1 MPFQCVVRCCDLKPA
16 RLKDANRAPVT
27 KNLNE
32 IDRRRFLE
40 FGRLTLAGLASRV
53 VCAQRPGAAD
63 RQAGARAPI
72 RFENRQARSRVDF
85 ILDNGTTPD
94 KPIIDSV
101 LGGVAVFDYD
111 NDGFLDIFFTNGARI
126 PSLEK
131 DGPLFF
137 NRLYRNN
144 RDGTFTDVS
153 ERAGVLGAG
162 YSMGVA
168 AADYD
173 NDGWTDLYVTG
184 INRNFLYHNNG
195 DGTFTDVTER
205 AGVPGADANGN
216 KLWSVGAAWLDY
228 DNDGHLDL
236 FVANYLDWSWAR
248 SKVCGEEGRR
258 LSCSPL
264 MYGGQ
269 PNVLYHNNGDGTFSD
284 VSGPSGIGQY
294 IGKGMGLAVADYDG
308 DGFTDIFVGNDDMG
322 NFLFKNLGGQRFTE
336 VAIVAGVAYTE
347 DGLPI
352 SNMGVD
358 FRDLN
363 DDGWPDLVISSLEG
377 DIFQLYL
384 NTGQEFFVPSSFQ
397 AGLGYT
403 TLQMSGWGVGAYDLD
418 NDGHKD
424 VFIANSHVSE
434 NADFYGNNHYKQPN
448 AVFLNRGNAR
458 FRNVT
463 AEAGPAM
470 QIAAAH
476 RGCAFGDL
484 NNDGRIDVVVS
495 VIGEP
500 AELLYNTSPGEH
512 HWILLQAEGT
522 KSNRDGIGTKIKLTG
537 ESGRIQYNH
546 VTTSVGYVSS
556 SDKRVHFGLG
566 ADRHV
571 REIELRWPSG
581 NAQVVRDVAAD
592 QILKVREE

>member
-1 MPFQCVVRCCDLKPA
+1 M
-16 RLKDANRAPVT
+16 
-27 KNLNE
+27 LN
-32 IDRRRFLE
+32 
-40 FGRLTLAGLASRV
+40 
-53 VCAQRPGAAD
+53 
-63 RQAGARAPI
+63 
-72 RFENRQARSRVDF
+72 
-85 ILDNGTTPD
+85 NGTIPD

-101 LGGVAVFDYD
+101 LGGVAVLDYD
-111 NDGFLDIFFTNGARI
+111 NDGFLDIFFTNGGRI

-131 DGPLFF
+131 DGPPFF

-144 RDGTFTDVS
+144 RDGTFTDVT
-153 ERAGVLGAG
+153 ERAGVHGAG

-173 NDGWTDLYVTG
+173 NDSWTDLYVTG

-205 AGVPGADANGN
+205 AGVAGMDARGS
-216 KLWSVGAAWLDY
+216 KLWAVGAAWLDY
-228 DNDGHLDL
+228 DNDGRLDL
-236 FVANYLDWSWAR
+236 FVANYLDWNWAS
-248 SKVCGEEGRR
+248 SKVCGEEGKR

-264 MYGGQ
+264 MYRGQ
-269 PNVLYHNNGDGTFSD
+269 PNLLYHNNGDGTFAE
-284 VSGPSGIGQY
+284 VSESSGIGEY
-294 IGKGMGLAVADYDG
+294 FGKGMGLAIADYDG
-308 DGFTDIFVGNDDMG
+308 DGFTDIFVGNDVAG
-322 NFLFKNLGGQRFTE
+322 NFLFKNLGGQRFIE
-336 VAIVAGVAYTE
+336 VAITAGVAYTE

-377 DIFQLYL
+377 DTFQLYL
-384 NTGQEFFVPSSFQ
+384 NTGHGFFVPSSFQ
-397 AGLGYT
+397 AGLGYG

-424 VFIANSHVSE
+424 VFSANSHVSE
-434 NADFYGNNHYKQPN
+434 NVDLYGHDRYEQSN
-448 AVFLNRGNAR
+448 AVFLNLGDAR
-458 FRNVT
+458 FRNAT

-470 QIAAAH
+470 QVAAAH

-495 VIGEP
+495 VIGKP
-500 AELLYNTSPGEH
+500 AELLYNTSPGDP

-537 ESGRIQYNH
+537 DSGRVQYNH

-556 SDKRVHFGLG
+556 SDKRVHFGLS
-566 ADRHV
+566 ADRHI

-581 NAQVVRDVAAD
+581 KVQVVKDVAAD
-592 QILKVREE
+592 QILKIREE